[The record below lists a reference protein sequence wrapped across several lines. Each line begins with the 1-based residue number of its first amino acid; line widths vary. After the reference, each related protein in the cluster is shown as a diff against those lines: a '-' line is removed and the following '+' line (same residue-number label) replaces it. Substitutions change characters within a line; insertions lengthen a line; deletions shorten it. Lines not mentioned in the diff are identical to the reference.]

1 LYLLRC
7 LRFRRLRR
15 HFLAQFLY
23 SPSQVYIIRMNCF
36 YVYYRRATGDGG
48 RANRDFQKTDHNRN
62 NCYDISSDKI
72 HALENLSQRPKLHKN
87 VL

>member
-1 LYLLRC
+1 M
-7 LRFRRLRR
+7 FIIDGRRR
-15 HFLAQFLY
+15 
-23 SPSQVYIIRMNCF
+23 
-36 YVYYRRATGDGG
+36 TGDGG
-48 RANRDFQKTDHNRN
+48 RANRDFQKTDHIGH